1 MAKEYLPPKD
11 SQKYKNFYTI
21 LASTHGWTTVVLFF
35 YYTNQITPKAV
46 LYSEVLTTAI
56 KWKAELNYGYTL
68 KDYDLTA
75 HHLIVFSTIYIM
87 LTFYHDYA
95 FIIPN
100 TLLVHL
106 PLTFNCLKRIQNQTT
121 DEKKI
126 KLYEKL
132 YLITWF
138 PTSAHRVIYLY
149 YASYW
154 ANQYGYKTGS
164 SIIFFFAVL
173 VTSLDYYWTP
183 WKKYKAIF
191 LDKF

>member
-1 MAKEYLPPKD
+1 MASEYLPPKD

-21 LASTHGWTTVVLFF
+21 LASTHGWTTVILFF

-56 KWKAELNYGYTL
+56 KWKAELNYGYTF

-75 HHLIVFSTIYIM
+75 HHLMVFTSIYIM
-87 LTFYHDYA
+87 LTFYQDYAYIIPNA
-95 FIIPN
+95 FII
-100 TLLVHL
+100 HL

-121 DEKKI
+121 DHKKI
-126 KLYEKL
+126 KLYESL
-132 YLITWF
+132 YLTTWL
-138 PTSAHRVIYLY
+138 PTSIFRTIYILNS
-149 YASYW
+149 SYETY
-154 ANQYGYKTGS
+154 NDNKIGS